1 MTSIRTIIHNRR
13 IEIPAPDEL
22 PDGTEV
28 LVQLAPVCEQAG
40 HNESEWDDSP
50 EGIALWLREYEA
62 LEPLVFTAEELANL
76 EADRQERKAWE
87 KSQFHAHADRLA
99 KQWE

>member
-13 IEIPAPDEL
+13 IEVPAPDEL

-28 LVQLAPVCEQAG
+28 LVQLVPVGLE
-40 HNESEWDDSP
+40 ESQSDDSP
-50 EGIALWLREYEA
+50 EGIAAWLKEYEA
-62 LEPLVFTAEELANL
+62 LEPLIFTAEELEDL
-76 EADRQERKAWE
+76 EADRQKRKAWE
-87 KSQFHAHADRLA
+87 KSQFHARADRLA